1 MTEGDT
7 FLIKG
12 GNELYG
18 QVDLHGA
25 KNAVLPMLAASLLT
39 KDEVIVKDCPYIT
52 DIANM
57 AELLKDVGANVLVEG
72 RNIRVRGQATKSCFS
87 QKFEKVMR
95 SSMFMLGSLLATVKE
110 VKLALPGGCKIGSR
124 PLDIHLDGLKKLGA
138 VCEEKDGVVVCR
150 AKQLKGA
157 KILMRYPS
165 VGATENLIMAS
176 VLAEGET
183 MLINCAREPEIV
195 CLVDLLRMM
204 GAQIS
209 GEGTSVVRIV
219 GVKEL
224 GGASIQPIK
233 DRIVA
238 GTYLSAL
245 AICGGELLLD
255 GVRKQDVRTTLFAL
269 ENKNFKVYDDGV
281 SLRARAIKPTPLD
294 KDLCDQIACDMTTG
308 PYPLFATDMQPMI
321 SAVKCFSNGV
331 TRMRETVFENRF
343 SHLKEMQKLGADIR
357 IDGDVAWIR
366 RGDLH
371 AGEMIAK
378 DLRGGAGLSIF
389 AMGIEGESIV
399 RGAKFIDRGYEDFAG
414 NFQKIGCNIKR
425 I

>member
-1 MTEGDT
+1 MTEGNA

-12 GNELYG
+12 GNELFG

-39 KDEVIVKDCPYIT
+39 KDEVVVCDCPYIT

-57 AELLKDVGANVLVEG
+57 TELLRDVGADVLVEG
-72 RNIRVRGQATKSCFS
+72 RNIRVRGQATKSRFS

-95 SSMFMLGSLLATVKE
+95 SSMFMLGALLATVGE

-138 VCEEKDGVVVCR
+138 VCEEKDGVVTCC
-150 AKQLKGA
+150 AKRLMGA

-165 VGATENLIMAS
+165 VGATENLLMAS
-176 VLAEGET
+176 VLAEGEAT
-183 MLINCAREPEIV
+183 LINCAREPEIV
-195 CLVDLLRMM
+195 CLVELLRMM
-204 GAQIS
+204 GAQIF
-209 GEGTSVVRIV
+209 GEGTSVIRIV

-224 GGASIQPIK
+224 GGATVHPIK

-245 AICGGELLLD
+245 AICGGELVLN
-255 GVRKQDVRTTLFAL
+255 GVRKQDVRTTLSAL
-269 ENKNFKVYDDGV
+269 ASKNFTFFDDGIA
-281 SLRARAIKPTPLD
+281 LRARAIKQTPIGESLY
-294 KDLCDQIACDMTTG
+294 DQIACDLTTG
-308 PYPLFATDMQPMI
+308 PYPLFATDMQPML

-331 TRMRETVFENRF
+331 TRVRETVFENRF
-343 SHLKEMQKLGADIR
+343 SHLLEMQKLGADVR
-357 IDGDVAWIR
+357 IEGDVAYIR
-366 RGDLH
+366 RANLH
-371 AGEMIAK
+371 PGEMVAK

-389 AMGIEGESIV
+389 AMGIKGESKV
-399 RGAKFIDRGYEDFAG
+399 AGAEFIDRGYEDFADG
-414 NFQKIGCNIKR
+414 FKKIGCDLRR